1 MNRRGYEVKFGKVH
15 FGGRAG
21 DQLRRDADYLAL
33 PNANLNRIE
42 WHPSKMHRYFTASLE
57 RREACLVEHP
67 VRWQAAPT
75 GLRARRSYA
84 VPPVGD

>member
-33 PNANLNRIE
+33 PGARLDRIE
-42 WHPSKMHRYFTASLE
+42 WHFYANSRGVFGPDE
-57 RREACLVEHP
+57 
-67 VRWQAAPT
+67 
-75 GLRARRSYA
+75 GLFGELQRLGIPYVIH
-84 VPPVGD
+84 VP